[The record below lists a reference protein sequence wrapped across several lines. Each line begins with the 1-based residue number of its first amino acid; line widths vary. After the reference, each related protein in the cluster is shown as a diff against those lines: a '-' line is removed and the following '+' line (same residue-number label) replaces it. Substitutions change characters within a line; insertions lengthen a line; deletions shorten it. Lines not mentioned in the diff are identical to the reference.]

1 MHGSL
6 PPARPHP
13 RLFADCGGL
22 LPPGANSGYTLGDP
36 LGQLSAEWAREHSV
50 LFWRTHVLGTSQ
62 DRMVSRRVDSTPSPV
77 APLEGRGPGGTS
89 CPAPGA
95 PARPGTLGKERGG
108 RGKCA
113 ELTRWGV
120 QVEEWGCGVGK
131 RARGLHEVGLVVTVC
146 AVLRTGMP
154 WGLTAPVH
162 ILL

>member
-1 MHGSL
+1 MGELFCFVNPSYIHFIHDSLYINFFFFPEEDCGVWRRRFSWALHGSL

-13 RLFADCGGL
+13 GLFADCGGL

-113 ELTRWGV
+113 ELTR
-120 QVEEWGCGVGK
+120 
-131 RARGLHEVGLVVTVC
+131 
-146 AVLRTGMP
+146 
-154 WGLTAPVH
+154 
-162 ILL
+162 